1 MKTLEYFARGLALL
15 WSGFW
20 TFFFIAESLVW
31 HTPVYRMA
39 VWLSVGLIFVML
51 ALVAW
56 RWEVAGGLMLIA
68 AGVFAALAYA
78 VWGPREL
85 SFASRMTTLV
95 IFGVPPAGAGALFLI
110 HHHGVTHPAASSGIH
125 S

>member
-1 MKTLEYFARGLALL
+1 MKTVEYFARGLALL
-15 WSGFW
+15 WAGFW
-20 TFFFIAESLVW
+20 TIFFVAESLAW
-31 HTPVYRMA
+31 HTPVYRMTI
-39 VWLSVGLIFVML
+39 WLCVGLIFVML

-68 AGVFAALAYA
+68 AGVLAALAYA
-78 VWGPREL
+78 IWGPREL
-85 SFASRMTTLV
+85 SLASRVTTLV

-110 HHHGVTHPAASSGIH
+110 RHHGITHPGAPSGVH